1 MPDGK
6 ESREKFKRADVLFRE
21 ERFAE
26 ALVLLTELDAIHPN
40 TRNILVPMALCLD
53 RLGREEEALPMCER
67 LVRQFADTRA
77 RELLERLRLPRALP
91 AVHVDALLG
100 DQDYAG
106 AYELPDLGPITTVP
120 VPAQSEDEDGSRW
133 PMLLLCGG
141 CVLLI
146 VGLLALPFIMGGTIG
161 SEAASSDGATPTA
174 EEAGFLVGFF
184 LGAFAVSIFSGT
196 LAGTLALGALGKL
209 PANTIGG
216 VVLDV
221 GGTILVV
228 NLISAVM
235 SLFVMEAESVGLV
248 IAVAFVQFAILLYA
262 FYRNYRLGAGE
273 LTVFAV
279 MYLVITCVLAL
290 LPLMAIVGVA
300 GIFAVFTG

>member
-1 MPDGK
+1 MSDGK

-21 ERFAE
+21 EKFGE
-26 ALVLLTELDAIHPN
+26 ALALLTELDAAHPN

-53 RLGREEEALPMCER
+53 RLGREDEALPMCER

-106 AYELPDLGPITTVP
+106 AYDLPDLGPVSTVP
-120 VPAQSEDEDGSRW
+120 VPVQSEEDEGSRW
-133 PMLLLCGG
+133 PMLLCGG

-146 VGLLALPFIMGGTIG
+146 VGLLAFPFILGDTAGG
-161 SEAASSDGATPTA
+161 EAGMSDGSAPTA
-174 EEAGFLVGFF
+174 EEAGFLIGFF
-184 LGAFAVSIFSGT
+184 LGAFAISVFSGT
-196 LAGTLALGALGKL
+196 LTGILALGALSKL

-221 GGTILVV
+221 GATILVV
-228 NLISAVM
+228 NLVSAVM
-235 SLFVMEAESVGLV
+235 SLFVIEAQSPGLV
-248 IAVAFVQFAILLYA
+248 VAAALFQFAILLYA
-262 FYRNYRLGAGE
+262 FHRNYRLGAGE
-273 LTVFAV
+273 LLVFAV
-279 MYLVITCVLAL
+279 MYLVITCVLAV
-290 LPLMAIVGVA
+290 LPLMAFVGVA
-300 GIFAVFTG
+300 GILSFFTG